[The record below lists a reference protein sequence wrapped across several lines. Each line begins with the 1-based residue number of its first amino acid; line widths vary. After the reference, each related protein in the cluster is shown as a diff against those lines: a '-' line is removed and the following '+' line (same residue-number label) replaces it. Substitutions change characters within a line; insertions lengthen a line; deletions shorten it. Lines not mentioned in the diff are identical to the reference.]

1 MYESIKP
8 RRRDVVMYFAVSGIS
23 AMVLGWLFYKNILAS
38 ILMIVVPIKFYKKFC
53 QLMVERKKESI
64 NMEFKDVLY
73 AFSDTAAAGR
83 QADSAIMSACRN
95 MRRIYGED
103 NLLYREMNAI
113 NVRIR
118 EMNESP
124 ERLLMEFAEECEI
137 DDIRN
142 FLEVYCIC
150 IKAGG
155 DKEKAIAKSA
165 GIISEKIGLR
175 QELKTI
181 MIQKKLEA
189 AILCSIPPVVLVF
202 LQFTSSSYAEVLF
215 TTLVGRIIMT
225 FCLAAMMFA
234 AAMCLKIM
242 DIKI

>member
-8 RRRDVVMYFAVSGIS
+8 RRRERILYFVLSGLLAI
-23 AMVLGWLFYKNILAS
+23 VLGWLFYKSVIASVLLLA
-38 ILMIVVPIKFYKKFC
+38 VPVKFYGRFC
-53 QLMVERKKESI
+53 EYVVERKKETI

-73 AFSDTAAAGR
+73 AFSDTAASGR
-83 QADSAIMSACRN
+83 QADSAINAACRN
-95 MRRIYGED
+95 MKRIYGED
-103 NLLYREMNAI
+103 NMLYEQLNTI
-113 NVRIR
+113 NIRIR

-124 ERLLMEFAEECEI
+124 ERLLMEFAEDCEI

-142 FLEVYCIC
+142 FLEIYCIC
-150 IKAGG
+150 INAGG
-155 DKEKAIAKSA
+155 DKEKAIAKAA
-165 GIISEKIGLR
+165 GIISEKISLR

-181 MIQKKLEA
+181 MVQKKLEA
-189 AILCSIPPVVLVF
+189 AILCCIPPVVLVF
-202 LQFTSSSYAEVLF
+202 LQITSSSYAEVLF
-215 TTLVGRIIMT
+215 STSVGRIIMT